1 MFRRVFTDWG
11 FDLVKL
17 DFLYAAAPVN
27 LPTES
32 RAKRMRRA
40 MGFLREMCGE
50 HLIIGCGATAH
61 ACVRARGLLPYRVR
75 CRARLGRLVH
85 YENGAP
91 RSASP
96 QSIRL
101 KIRSSAAV

>member
-1 MFRRVFTDWG
+1 MPPRRI
-11 FDLVKL
+11 
-17 DFLYAAAPVN
+17 N

-50 HLIIGCGATAH
+50 HLIIGCGAPLMPAFGLVDYCRIGCDVGLDWDGSFIMKMAH
-61 ACVRARGLLPYRVR
+61 RRAHLHK
-75 CRARLGRLVH
+75 A
-85 YENGAP
+85 
-91 RSASP
+91 
-96 QSIRL
+96 IRL